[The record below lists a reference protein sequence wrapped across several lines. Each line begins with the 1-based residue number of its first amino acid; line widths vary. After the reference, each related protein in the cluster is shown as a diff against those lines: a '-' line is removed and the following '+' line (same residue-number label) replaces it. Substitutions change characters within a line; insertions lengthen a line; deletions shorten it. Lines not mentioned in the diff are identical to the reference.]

1 MTTDFSDAEKREL
14 RDWAVARGSGHHRRE
29 CPACSFGRSPGNRK
43 IQCLSV
49 EIDADKAVFFCWH
62 CSAKGAVRL
71 QEMNHVARE
80 PKPEVS
86 KAVKAMTGPL
96 DPVYAFLKT
105 RGISKE
111 TAEVFNI
118 HAASAFFPD
127 LRRTTPAIG
136 YPYKAAGKAA
146 GSKLRSLEEKAHVCS
161 KPLHSLFAGDLVDLE
176 EGDYLI
182 IAEGEC
188 LPGDTEV
195 LTRTGWVPLKDYKGG
210 DVAQWD
216 YNRRISF
223 VKPKAKI
230 DKPYTGPLVSFSNSR
245 GFVMS
250 MTPGHRM
257 PILKADGVLSV
268 KTAEQVERGKS
279 VHHLPRSGIMSG
291 EGIGLSEDQIAFCL
305 AVSADATIDVRKNSY
320 DGGPARVVPVSD
332 RYARMSFRKDRKIER
347 LRSLLQRLELD
358 HVETVHGNGM
368 TFFGIPLPDWV
379 PGRMLPWSWITEA
392 SASEREFIV
401 SELVHWDGNAV
412 PHRNQTEYSTKYL
425 ENAQWAQSIC
435 HTAGRV
441 STVIPRKNAY
451 GEWFKVS
458 LLHGKKDGSYQGL
471 KSRREFHDGRV
482 YCLTVPSSFL
492 LVRYH
497 GSIFVT
503 GNCDAM
509 SFFEAGIV
517 NATSV
522 PNGAQSFSAKD
533 DKTFLWANKDI
544 IEKVSKVYIA
554 SDSDEPGE
562 KLAEELARRIG
573 RHRCWRIEYPDGCKD
588 ANDVLMKL
596 GGETL
601 KGCFENAKPWPISG
615 LYEADRYF
623 VELDEIYD
631 NGYGGRI
638 STGLDAVDKLYSLAP
653 GRLCIV
659 TGIPNHGKTTFV
671 NQLIVNA
678 ARLYGIKTAICSF
691 ETPPATHLGTM
702 AEILVQKHFVEKEN
716 VAGVRMSKRELHS
729 TYKFSLENFKF
740 LQQDDGAKA
749 TVESLIERIKTAVFR
764 WGVRAVVIDPYNYI
778 QREASFESE
787 TQFIDDLLTRLRLT
801 AVAYDLHIWFIAHT
815 TKMQQNQDGSYQ
827 IPGGYHISGSGA
839 WYAKADFGLTVYQV
853 HDDPGTVKVVLWKV
867 RFAWE
872 GMKGE
877 VKIMY
882 DTSRN
887 VYISNPN
894 TDLGPWEAD
903 DDF

>member
-29 CPACSFGRSPGNRK
+29 CPACSFGRSPSNRK

-182 IAEGEC
+182 IAEGE
-188 LPGDTEV
+188 L
-195 LTRTGWVPLKDYKGG
+195 
-210 DVAQWD
+210 
-216 YNRRISF
+216 
-223 VKPKAKI
+223 
-230 DKPYTGPLVSFSNSR
+230 
-245 GFVMS
+245 
-250 MTPGHRM
+250 
-257 PILKADGVLSV
+257 
-268 KTAEQVERGKS
+268 
-279 VHHLPRSGIMSG
+279 
-291 EGIGLSEDQIAFCL
+291 
-305 AVSADATIDVRKNSY
+305 DA
-320 DGGPARVVPVSD
+320 
-332 RYARMSFRKDRKIER
+332 
-347 LRSLLQRLELD
+347 L
-358 HVETVHGNGM
+358 
-368 TFFGIPLPDWV
+368 
-379 PGRMLPWSWITEA
+379 
-392 SASEREFIV
+392 
-401 SELVHWDGNAV
+401 
-412 PHRNQTEYSTKYL
+412 
-425 ENAQWAQSIC
+425 
-435 HTAGRV
+435 
-441 STVIPRKNAY
+441 
-451 GEWFKVS
+451 
-458 LLHGKKDGSYQGL
+458 
-471 KSRREFHDGRV
+471 
-482 YCLTVPSSFL
+482 
-492 LVRYH
+492 
-497 GSIFVT
+497 
-503 GNCDAM
+503 